1 MKITVLTVTF
11 RDSVRILGQA
21 KMLEAQ
27 TFQDFEWV
35 VVDDLYGERSG
46 FFESHGVGKAFPFLH
61 VPPRHVAG
69 HQAPHEA
76 LNTAIMHARGDLLY
90 FMADTVAPTEGVL
103 EAHWEAFEKFGPAV
117 IMSGP
122 MAAGKGHV
130 NIQTRLS
137 GNSLDGDTT
146 QIDDEDSLR
155 QWYWAGRN
163 DSASLEYVLRIN
175 GFRERMD
182 GFYGGGDVVFA
193 AQMIAAGCRYLGLR
207 KGTCYD
213 EFPHEPKKPTV
224 PHELDSKPWQE
235 LFKASLAGDTWSPN
249 DINLREERDARMSTH
264 ARGG

>member
-61 VPPRHVAG
+61 VPPRHVA
-69 HQAPHEA
+69 
-76 LNTAIMHARGDLLY
+76 
-90 FMADTVAPTEGVL
+90 EGVL

-264 ARGG
+264 ARH